1 MHRGIQFIIIITQG
15 IILVRVVARILD
27 SMCKFNLR
35 SNIVNYFRLLI
46 IVLNLNKLY
55 IYECYI
61 NWAVY
66 Y

>member
-27 SMCKFNLR
+27 LMCKFNFR

-46 IVLNLNKLY
+46 IVLN
-55 IYECYI
+55 
-61 NWAVY
+61 
-66 Y
+66 